1 MNPME
6 GIPNAAASRRGITGQ
21 CPAYEEATGHGMR
34 FFLQAPR
41 TVAPVAHWCSED
53 QTLREPEQCLRV
65 PEVAV
70 GKTRATR
77 SWVQAAA
84 QP

>member
-6 GIPNAAASRRGITGQ
+6 GIPKAAASRRGMTGQ
-21 CPAYEEATGHGMR
+21 CPGHEEATGHGVR

-41 TVAPVAHWCSED
+41 TMASVAYWCSKD
-53 QTLREPEQCLRV
+53 QTLQEPEQCLRV

-70 GKTRATR
+70 GKTRATQ
-77 SWVQAAA
+77 SWVQAVA